1 MNAPMILSPEALAKI
16 DKAVAKYPADRR
28 QSAVIAALK
37 RNRRGIAVSFH
48 TAGMMPT
55 DSFLLIRGAGM
66 DQEKTG
72 QMQPFTYQCQ
82 WDGSSITDAT
92 FALSVK

>member
-1 MNAPMILSPEALAKI
+1 MH
-16 DKAVAKYPADRR
+16 PA
-28 QSAVIAALK
+28 
-37 RNRRGIAVSFH
+37 
-48 TAGMMPT
+48 
-55 DSFLLIRGAGM
+55 IRGAGM

-92 FALSVK
+92 FTLSVK